1 MTLQHAGYDDVHR
14 GRHLCL
20 PFETNTEK
28 LDAVASFLIEGLTQ
42 GKRCLFV
49 GTADELAELGEPLE
63 RVGICVSRAL
73 SRGRILFL
81 TQEEAYLSDGAFNPD
96 VVLDRIERHVR
107 DAVADGFTGLYAT
120 GELVYIPGDE
130 DWRRI
135 VRYEAHINET
145 FARLPL
151 VAMCRYPRAI
161 VPADRVR
168 DVLRTHPIAIV
179 RGDTCNNPFY
189 ERTELSLST
198 DSQARLDW
206 QLRQLRVQNR
216 TQRRLEDQA
225 YSAVTAAA
233 ELATQLE
240 ALREK
245 MRDLDS

>member
-1 MTLQHAGYDDVHR
+1 MTLPHAGYDDVHR

-20 PFETNTEK
+20 PFETDTEK

-49 GTADELAELGEPLE
+49 GTSDELAELGEPLE
-63 RVGICVSRAL
+63 SVGICVSRAL
-73 SRGRILFL
+73 SRRRLLFL
-81 TQEEAYLSDGAFNPD
+81 TREETYLSDGVFDPN
-96 VVLDRIERHVR
+96 VVLARIERYVR

-120 GELVYIPGDE
+120 GELVYIPADE

-135 VRYEAHINET
+135 VSYEAQINET

-151 VAMCRYPRAI
+151 VALCRYPRAV
-161 VPADRVR
+161 VPADRVQ

-179 RGDTCNNPFY
+179 RGQTCSNPFY
-189 ERTELSLST
+189 ERTQLALST

-240 ALREK
+240 ALRAKLRET
-245 MRDLDS
+245 DS

>member
-1 MTLQHAGYDDVHR
+1 MTLPHAGYDDVHR

-20 PFETNTEK
+20 PFETNFEK

-49 GTADELAELGEPLE
+49 GSSEELAELGEPLE
-63 RVGICVSRAL
+63 QAGICVSRAL
-73 SRGRILFL
+73 SRRRLLFS
-81 TQEEAYLSDGAFNPD
+81 TREETYLKDGAFDPD
-96 VVLDRIERHVR
+96 VVLDRFEGHVR

-120 GELVYIPGDE
+120 GELVHIPADE

-135 VRYEAHINET
+135 VRYEAQINET

-151 VAMCRYPRAI
+151 VALCRYPRAI

-179 RGDTCNNPFY
+179 RGDTCSNPFY
-189 ERTELSLST
+189 ERTQLALSD
-198 DSQARLDW
+198 DSQSRLDW

-216 TQRRLEDQA
+216 AQRRLEDQA
-225 YSAVTAAA
+225 YSAATAAA

-240 ALREK
+240 ALRERL
-245 MRDLDS
+245 RDTDS

>member
-1 MTLQHAGYDDVHR
+1 MTLPHAGYDDVHR
-14 GRHLCL
+14 GLHLCL
-20 PFETNTEK
+20 PFETNSEK
-28 LDAVASFLIEGLTQ
+28 LDAVASFLIDGLTQ

-49 GTADELAELGEPLE
+49 GTAEELAELGEPLE
-63 RVGICVSRAL
+63 QAGICTSRAL
-73 SRGRILFL
+73 SRRRIVFM
-81 TQEEAYLSDGAFNPD
+81 TREEAYLSDGGFNGD

-120 GELVYIPGDE
+120 GELVYIPADD

-135 VRYEAHINET
+135 VRYEAQINET

-151 VAMCRYPRAI
+151 VAMCRYPRSV
-161 VPADRVR
+161 VPADRVQ

-189 ERTELSLST
+189 ERTELALST

-216 TQRRLEDQA
+216 AQRRLEDQA

-245 MRDLDS
+245 MRGSES